1 MSAIIEYAPLLWQG
15 LMTTILV
22 AVLSGALCLLVAFSM
37 GLARLSPHWIIRWPA
52 GVFVEVFRG
61 TSLIVQMFWF
71 FYALPLFGIQLHP
84 LTAAVLA
91 LGLNE
96 GAYAAEVVRGAISS
110 RAKGQTEAGIALG
123 MSPALRLRRILIPQ
137 SIPAMLPPFGN
148 VMVDLLKNTSLV
160 SLVTVTDLTF
170 RAQMI
175 RSTTGETA
183 AVFLTILVMYFLL
196 SVLLTMLTQWMEK
209 RYALDRRALAVQRK
223 ALREA
228 SLKDKVGAL

>member
-1 MSAIIEYAPLLWQG
+1 
-15 LMTTILV
+15 
-22 AVLSGALCLLVAFSM
+22 
-37 GLARLSPHWIIRWPA
+37 
-52 GVFVEVFRG
+52 
-61 TSLIVQMFWF
+61 
-71 FYALPLFGIQLHP
+71 
-84 LTAAVLA
+84 
-91 LGLNE
+91 
-96 GAYAAEVVRGAISS
+96 
-110 RAKGQTEAGIALG
+110 
-123 MSPALRLRRILIPQ
+123 MSPSQRLRRILIPQ

-196 SVLLTMLTQWMEK
+196 SVLLAMLTKWLEK

-223 ALREA
+223 ALRQT
-228 SLKDKVGAL
+228 SIKDKVGSL